1 MNSSISFNKIAA
13 FLKKYVWYTFTYSGL
28 DRKFLN
34 FN

>member
-1 MNSSISFNKIAA
+1 MNSGISFNKIAA
-13 FLKKYVWYTFTYSGL
+13 FFKKYVWYTFTYS